1 MKTMNNKTKAVEIV
15 KCFFIP
21 EYHVLLALYRHI
33 ESTVSGSVSVNAVEW
48 AAFTRLLQAMVE
60 AIPQAIIQSYF
71 FFVDFMPKDTEFA
84 SSIPVASMCLSMFNA
99 AFGYTFFVVYKY
111 YDQMREYPPFWQCLL
126 VALASLFIL
135 GGRTISVSLM
145 GYAYMPWLAFLCLVI
160 IYLLLFVSWTYRV
173 WKRDGDPQKNIM
185 IRAAYS
191 IIETFAVTVSL
202 KKMVLTSLCFMG
214 LCVAYV
220 IQNNNEL
227 VMWIMFC
234 VPIVVQILGL
244 ILVLPCRYIYEQ
256 AYKVLVLSI
265 LPSKQ
270 VIDEDIEN

>member
-1 MKTMNNKTKAVEIV
+1 GIVHRDDGKPIQRSSSITLEAALKERTTEFMEGSVLYLADVVSSICYACPLCSRRRQDCDCGGHASSSNTSSPASLSTAYTFYRNDMKTMNNKTKAVEIV

-135 GGRTISVSLM
+135 GESPHVVL
-145 GYAYMPWLAFLCLVI
+145 
-160 IYLLLFVSWTYRV
+160 
-173 WKRDGDPQKNIM
+173 NI
-185 IRAAYS
+185 R
-191 IIETFAVTVSL
+191 
-202 KKMVLTSLCFMG
+202 
-214 LCVAYV
+214 
-220 IQNNNEL
+220 
-227 VMWIMFC
+227 
-234 VPIVVQILGL
+234 
-244 ILVLPCRYIYEQ
+244 
-256 AYKVLVLSI
+256 
-265 LPSKQ
+265 
-270 VIDEDIEN
+270 